1 MNLDLRTLEEMLADF
16 NGPLPEQLKMLNMIY
31 SLHAN
36 GGVQSV
42 NNKTGAVTLN
52 AADVGA
58 LPDTYTP
65 PVTSVNT
72 QTGDVVLDAADVGA
86 LPDTYTAP
94 VTSVNGETGIVVLD
108 AADVGAVA
116 EGTAVLLTG
125 NQTVN
130 GNKTFNGVTSIAAP
144 TANNHAATKKYVD
157 DADTAY
163 YNAAVSAMNSR
174 FSTATRTAV
183 NALTGAST
191 AAAIVAALKTL

>member
-1 MNLDLRTLEEMLADF
+1 MNLDLRTLEELLADF

-65 PVTSVNT
+65 PVSSVNS
-72 QTGDVVLDAADVGA
+72 QTGNVVLDAEDVGA
-86 LPDTYTAP
+86 LPDTYTPP
-94 VTSVNGETGIVVLD
+94 VSSVNSKTGAVTLN
-108 AADVGAVA
+108 AADVGAAASGSTVN
-116 EGTAVLLTG
+116 LTG
-125 NQTVN
+125 NQSIN
-130 GNKTFNGVTSIAAP
+130 GDKTFNGATAIPAP

-163 YNAAVSAMNSR
+163 YNAAVTAMNSR

-191 AAAIVAALKTL
+191 AADIVAALKTL